1 VRGGGRA
8 AAPVLAAVLP
18 LATALAEGSAD
29 LLRLRVRRGEERATA
44 LSAVLGEAPALV
56 AFSASYCPP
65 CRAEVPVL
73 RRASSRWKR
82 EGVRVIAIAVDVG
95 DAAEAAAVARDWGI
109 DYDLYWLAD
118 DARDDARR
126 LAPAGLPVTF
136 FVGRAGVSRLDRRLT
151 DEDVDRLVPERLGVR
166 ASPGDR

>member
-1 VRGGGRA
+1 VRGA
-8 AAPVLAAVLP
+8 AAALALAAVLP
-18 LATALAEGSAD
+18 FATALAEGSAD
-29 LLRLRVRRGEERATA
+29 LLQLHVRRGEERATA

-136 FVGRAGVSRLDRRLT
+136 FVGRAGVSRLDRLLT